1 MRSVEAHQGFGFFVF
16 FLLSK
21 TLDLAFSPLTWAMAL
36 VIAGL
41 AIAGRAPARKWLWR
55 SCLTLAVG
63 VLYVF
68 SIQRVSNALERHLEA
83 SARST
88 MKEGV
93 VYDGVVLLGGIVDVL
108 VSEPDRPRAYGAN
121 SERLL
126 ATYDLLRTGLA
137 KEVVVSSGDGREA
150 HVLRQQL
157 IDWGIAPE
165 RVVIEDQSRNTR
177 ENAVE
182 SARVARE
189 QGWKSILVVTSA
201 FHMERALGCF
211 KAVGLEVDALPVDQR
226 GYDPARLSGSWQ
238 SWLPRVWNLAQST
251 HALHEMAGRV
261 IYRVRGYA
269 Q

>member
-1 MRSVEAHQGFGFFVF
+1 MF

-55 SCLTLAVG
+55 GCLTLAVG

-83 SARST
+83 GARST

-93 VYDGVVLLGGIVDVL
+93 VYDGVVLLGGIVDIL
-108 VSEPDRPRAYGAN
+108 VSEPNRPRAYGEN

-137 KEVVVSSGDGREA
+137 KEVVVSSGDGFGREA

-165 RVVIEDQSRNTR
+165 RAVMDDQSRNTR

-189 QGWKSILVVTSA
+189 RGWKSILVVTSA

-226 GYDPARLSGSWQ
+226 GYNPARFSGSWQ
-238 SWLPRVWNLAQST
+238 SWLPRVGNLAQST

>member
-1 MRSVEAHQGFGFFVF
+1 M
-16 FLLSK
+16 FLFLSQM
-21 TLDLAFSPLTWAMAL
+21 LDLALSPLTWAMAL

-55 SCLTLAVG
+55 GCLALAVG
-63 VLYVF
+63 VLYLF
-68 SIQRVSNALERHLEA
+68 SIQRVSNALERYLETG
-83 SARST
+83 ARST

-93 VYDGVVLLGGIVDVL
+93 VYDGVVLLGGIVDVM
-108 VSEPDRPRAYGAN
+108 VSEPDRPRAYDDN

-137 KEVVVSSGDGREA
+137 KEVVVSSGDGFGREA
-150 HVLRQQL
+150 HVLQQQL

-182 SARVARE
+182 SARLAHAR
-189 QGWKSILVVTSA
+189 GWKSILVVTSA

-211 KAVGLEVDALPVDQR
+211 KAVGLEVDALPVDPR
-226 GYDPARLSGSWQ
+226 SYDPARFSG
-238 SWLPRVWNLAQST
+238 SWLPRVGNLAQST
-251 HALHEMAGRV
+251 HALHEIAGRV

>member
-1 MRSVEAHQGFGFFVF
+1 MFFF
-16 FLLSK
+16 LSK

-41 AIAGRAPARKWLWR
+41 VIAGRAPAWKWLWR
-55 SCLTLAVG
+55 GCLTLAVG
-63 VLYVF
+63 VLYLF
-68 SIQRVSNALERHLEA
+68 SIQPVSNALVRHLEA
-83 SARST
+83 GARST

-108 VSEPDRPRAYGAN
+108 VSKPDRPRAYGEN

-137 KEVVVSSGDGREA
+137 KEVLVSSGDEGPFAREA

-165 RVVIEDQSRNTR
+165 RAVIDDQSRNTR

-189 QGWKSILVVTSA
+189 RGWKSILVVTSA

-211 KAVGLEVDALPVDQR
+211 RAVGLEVDALPVDQR

-238 SWLPRVWNLAQST
+238 SWLPRVGNLAQST

>member
-1 MRSVEAHQGFGFFVF
+1 M
-16 FLLSK
+16 
-21 TLDLAFSPLTWAMAL
+21 LDLAFSPLTWAMAL
-36 VIAGL
+36 VITGL
-41 AIAGRAPARKWLWR
+41 AIAGRAPARKWLCR
-55 SCLTLAVG
+55 GCLTLAVG
-63 VLYVF
+63 VLYLF
-68 SIQRVSNALERHLEA
+68 SIQRVSNALERYLEA
-83 SARST
+83 GARST
-88 MKEGV
+88 IKEGV

-108 VSEPDRPRAYGAN
+108 VSEPDRPRAYGQN

-137 KEVVVSSGDGREA
+137 KEVVVSSGDGLFTREA

-165 RVVIEDQSRNTR
+165 RTVIDDQSRNTR

-189 QGWKSILVVTSA
+189 RGWKSILVVTSA
-201 FHMERALGCF
+201 YHMERALGCF
-211 KAVGLEVDALPVDQR
+211 KAVGLEVDALPVDPR
-226 GYDPARLSGSWQ
+226 AYDPVRFSG
-238 SWLPRVWNLAQST
+238 SWLPRVGNLAQST